1 MKKFSRYTQRI
12 TEKWEIEWTVD
23 IFPKF
28 DFVKGATSIL
38 DTGSNEYQNFVS
50 SMIVEFEHAGFE
62 LYNDSKYT
70 HPSNTPGSQ
79 SDYYTF
85 LKIED
90 YILIEVIVH
99 VRISDHPMKDKR
111 WGTAQER
118 RQNYLSRISRDLK
131 NEYDLEDYPYS
142 IPVDIIFRDDENS
155 EGDKYLKSYTAA
167 MFRVRKEIKEL
178 QDQIEERKSEI
189 D

>member
-1 MKKFSRYTQRI
+1 MKRLAKYPQNI
-12 TEKWEIEWTVD
+12 TEKWEVEWIVD

-28 DFVKGATSIL
+28 NFVKGATSII
-38 DTGSNEYQNFVS
+38 DTGSNEYQNFIS
-50 SMIVEFEHAGFE
+50 SMITEFEHAGFE

-70 HPSNTPGSQ
+70 HPSNTEGSQ

-90 YILIEVIVH
+90 YVIIEVIVH

-111 WGTAQER
+111 WGTVEER
-118 RQNYLSRISRDLK
+118 RQKYLTKISRELK
-131 NEYDLEDYPYS
+131 DEYELEDYPYS

-155 EGDKYLKSYTAA
+155 EDDRYLKSYTAA

-178 QDQIEERKSEI
+178 QDQIEEWKSKI